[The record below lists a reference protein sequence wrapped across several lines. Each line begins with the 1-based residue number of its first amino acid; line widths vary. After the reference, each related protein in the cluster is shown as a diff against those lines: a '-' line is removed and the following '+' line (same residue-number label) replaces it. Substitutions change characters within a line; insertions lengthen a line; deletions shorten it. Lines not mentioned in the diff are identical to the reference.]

1 MCNNIYVQEKILEQE
16 QYSRM
21 RAMEHRH
28 NVALA
33 TEHHHGVRHIIKCC
47 GTFLVMLGT
56 RLEQAERREIPA
68 RV

>member
-1 MCNNIYVQEKILEQE
+1 MCNNIYVQEKALEQE
-16 QYSRM
+16 QRDRM
-21 RAMEHRH
+21 QEIENRR

-33 TEHHHGVRHIIKCC
+33 TKHHSSIRHIVGRC

-56 RLEQAERREIPA
+56 RLEQAERHEIPV

>member
-1 MCNNIYVQEKILEQE
+1 MCNNFYMQEKALEELQRD
-16 QYSRM
+16 RM
-21 RAMEHRH
+21 REIENRR

-33 TEHHHGVRHIIKCC
+33 TGHHNGIRHIIRNC

>member
-1 MCNNIYVQEKILEQE
+1 MCNNMYMREKALEELQCE
-16 QYSRM
+16 RT
-21 RAMEHRH
+21 REIENRR
-28 NVALA
+28 NVVLA
-33 TEHHHGVRHIIKCC
+33 TGHHNSIRHIIKCC